1 MAADEPKPP
10 TSLSDSGVPTT
21 VDSWKGKTLGRFKLL
36 SELGK
41 GAMGKVFRAEDIN
54 LRRQVALKVLPR
66 KMLAGQKTYGL
77 EQFFREAR
85 SAAKLEHPNVVQI
98 YEISESGGV
107 YYIAMELVEGGNLH
121 GLVQAAGPLD
131 YIKACQLC
139 AEAAE
144 ALHYG
149 HQNGVIHR
157 DVKPAN
163 LMLTRNGRC
172 KLTDFGLARLEDPE
186 DTFKLPTEA
195 LGTPQYIAPE
205 VAQGKPATAQADIY
219 SLGATLW
226 YLLTRVPPYRNE
238 STQELLKMH
247 VSSPIPNMRP
257 LRPDVPESLVRAIEK
272 ALAKKP
278 EDRFTSAEQF
288 ARVLRAHTIPVGV
301 PNPNQGS
308 SMGMIPPPGYP
319 GGPPVLPGSSGQYAM
334 NNGPSGTIAV
344 AGGDAMSGSHASF
357 GIAGDASAND
367 LTTIITHPVAPAPG
381 QPVTGTMQIAY
392 AANASGQLVPLPA
405 GHPAHGLEPW
415 KFWAILGAGLG
426 AIFLLMVII
435 LVMLITRPV
444 VAPAP
449 APQTNTPPTPP
460 ATAPTVVVTP
470 TTQPVVSAPPMPQP
484 VPQPTSQPASQP
496 APQFTTTIIPPPATQ
511 PTTAPAP
518 MVFAPVAPIN
528 PPATQPQPTP
538 APVLVA
544 IAPVPTPTPTT
555 APAVTPTPA
564 PTTAPAVTPTP
575 APTPAPAAVVK
586 PPEPPKVEP
595 PKPPVVPPAP
605 AAPPS
610 KWAKITPK
618 ATFDATATKNITDKA
633 AKGDDDIVSVKGKLA
648 RVDTIASG
656 GQVIMKFDGAAAG
669 GSFHCVYMPAQF
681 EAMHKRFGGTNGEG
695 LQGKTVT
702 VKGKLQ
708 FTREGPRIRIEDPDQ
723 VTVEK

>member
-1 MAADEPKPP
+1 MAADEPKP
-10 TSLSDSGVPTT
+10 TSLSDTGVPTT

-247 VSSPIPNMRP
+247 VSSPIPNLRP

-319 GGPPVLPGSSGQYAM
+319 GGPPVLPGSSGQYAL
-334 NNGPSGTIAV
+334 NNGPSGTIPV

-367 LTTIITHPVAPAPG
+367 LTTIITHPVAAAPG

-392 AANASGQLVPLPA
+392 AANGSGQLVPLPA

-435 LVMLITRPV
+435 LVMLLTRPAA
-444 VAPAP
+444 APAP
-449 APQTNTPPTPP
+449 APQTVTPPPPP
-460 ATAPTVVVTP
+460 ATAPIAVVTP
-470 TTQPVVSAPPMPQP
+470 TTQPVVSAPPTPQP
-484 VPQPTSQPASQP
+484 VAQPSTVQTVPLPTSPATPPAVVVVAPPVTPSTQPAAQP
-496 APQFTTTIIPPPATQ
+496 APEPVLVA
-511 PTTAPAP
+511 
-518 MVFAPVAPIN
+518 VAPVPT
-528 PPATQPQPTP
+528 PTVTPTP
-538 APVLVA
+538 APTV
-544 IAPVPTPTPTT
+544 TPTPTT
-555 APAVTPTPA
+555 APAAVTPTVTPTPA
-564 PTTAPAVTPTP
+564 PVV
-575 APTPAPAAVVK
+575 VVK

-595 PKPPVVPPAP
+595 PKPPAVP
-605 AAPPS
+605 AAPTS
-610 KWAKITPK
+610 KWARLTPK
-618 ATFDATATKNITDKA
+618 ATFDATATKPITDKA
-633 AKGDDDIVSVKGKLA
+633 SKGDGDVVAIKGKLA
-648 RVDTIASG
+648 RVDTIANG
-656 GQVIMKFDGAAAG
+656 GQVIMKFDGAGAG

-681 EAMHKRFGGTNGEG
+681 EAMQKRFGGTNGEA
-695 LQGKTVT
+695 LQGKTIT
-702 VKGKLQ
+702 VKGTLQ

-723 VTVEK
+723 VTIEK